1 MLRGRTLA
9 LFLALSTLLVL
20 QGCSWGS
27 GGNRPAFSGGYS
39 NDGPGRPPKEKELRD
54 AKPKWEPRTR
64 AGNAPKYTVLGQT
77 YYTLQTAEGYR
88 RRGIASWYGR
98 KFHGRNTANGERY
111 DMYSM
116 SAAHKTL
123 PIPSYVRVRNLNN
136 GREAIVRV
144 NDRGP
149 FIDAREI
156 DLSYAAA
163 VKLGVFN
170 TGTAPVE
177 VVGIEVT
184 RSGRKIDPGY
194 SQAQTQAPTTPSPA
208 AESLA
213 AIHRDTPAAATEA
226 YIENTAPATPT
237 APQFQAQPIAEPI
250 PKPKP
255 KPKPVVTATA
265 FGPQWWV
272 QAGAFNDIAGA
283 ESFSSR
289 LQAEGFPN
297 TVVNT
302 QQANWAYKVRI
313 GPFQM
318 ETHARWAQLSL
329 EEKGLNKGFVV
340 NTAQP

>member
-1 MLRGRTLA
+1 MPHIKFIA
-9 LFLALSTLLVL
+9 IVLALSTALLL

-27 GGNRPAFSGGYS
+27 GGRPAFSGGYS
-39 NDGPGRPPKEKELRD
+39 NDGPGRPPKQKELKD

-64 AGNAPKYTVLGQT
+64 AGNAPKYTVLGKT
-77 YYTLQTAEGYR
+77 YYTLQSAEGYH

-98 KFHGRNTANGERY
+98 KFHGKNTANGERY

-149 FIDAREI
+149 FIDKREI

-163 VKLGVFN
+163 VKLGVFD

-177 VVGIEVT
+177 VTGIEVT
-184 RSGRKIDPGY
+184 KRGRLIETKTKPKVV
-194 SQAQTQAPTTPSPA
+194 TQAAPAPTPVTTPSP
-208 AESLA
+208 S
-213 AIHRDTPAAATEA
+213 P
-226 YIENTAPATPT
+226 TAPVTAT
-237 APQFQAQPIAEPI
+237 APQFEAQAIDPPTAQPVASA
-250 PKPKP
+250 
-255 KPKPVVTATA
+255 PV
-265 FGPQWWV
+265 GLQWWV
-272 QAGAFNDIAGA
+272 QAGAFNDPAGA
-283 ESFSSR
+283 ESFSAK
-289 LQAEGFPN
+289 LKADGFPN
-297 TVVNT
+297 SVIDTRQVNYG
-302 QQANWAYKVRI
+302 YKVRI

-329 EEKGLNKGFVV
+329 QEKGLNKGFVV
-340 NTAQP
+340 NTDNP